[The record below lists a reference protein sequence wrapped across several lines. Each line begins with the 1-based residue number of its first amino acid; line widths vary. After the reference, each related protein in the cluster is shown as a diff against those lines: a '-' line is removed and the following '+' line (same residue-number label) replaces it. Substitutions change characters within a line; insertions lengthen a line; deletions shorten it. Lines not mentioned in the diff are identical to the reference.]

1 MKQMNWNDFIG
12 FTLNVIMN
20 ENYGVVHSND
30 KNDPNF
36 FEIVFKSGKL
46 ISAFDNGLLL
56 ETNREGHIVKI
67 FIPHSS
73 IKCVEIFN
81 I

>member
-1 MKQMNWNDFIG
+1 MKKMNWNEYIG
-12 FTLNVIMN
+12 FTLNIIMH
-20 ENYGVVHSND
+20 ESYGMVQTND
-30 KNDPNF
+30 KNEPNF

-46 ISAFDNGLLL
+46 ISCFDEGLLI
-56 ETNREGHIVKI
+56 ETARENHIVKI

>member
-1 MKQMNWNDFIG
+1 MKNMNWNDYLG

-20 ENYGVVHSND
+20 ENYGMVRSKEKSTPD
-30 KNDPNF
+30 F

-46 ISAFDNGLLL
+46 VGTFADGLLL